1 MWLYLLSKY
10 SKLFPLDRMLGTKNS
25 TEVDGQARLV
35 DFIRVVCYNHL
46 MLQNKAPNTQGLKTR
61 INCVLTWFHVDQES
75 RSIST
80 VWSYFGV
87 SHKPAVLVSVVV
99 VLSQGL
105 T

>member
-1 MWLYLLSKY
+1 M
-10 SKLFPLDRMLGTKNS
+10 
-25 TEVDGQARLV
+25 
-35 DFIRVVCYNHL
+35 YNH
-46 MLQNKAPNTQGLKTR
+46 P
-61 INCVLTWFHVDQES
+61 VPVDQES